1 MGMVMNKFSMLK
13 EVRDD
18 ISRGDT
24 SYKRFVLSAI
34 IVHDPTDSE
43 LTDTIREKF
52 RYWSERTGDNFL
64 FVTFVSP
71 GDCYRND
78 HFYSFNKRL
87 LIADSSIT
95 QETENDTMPLLR
107 DFLGLQEHGSYLMLA
122 KDLSSNDFHKIL
134 IDSTNIEGK
143 LDLITKYCDDEASG
157 TNHSP
162 DGFTKLL
169 NALKADDRCEEL
181 TIELITQFSAL
192 TSQFPDAFDRYQKH
206 YYEKQLQAGREL
218 LSRFKLKIESKITAS
233 GEIEYVNEEFIHY
246 AYAKSYFD
254 DKSNSSRNKSLRSER
269 YRSSFD
275 DDVMMCRGFGS
286 YFGEERVMR
295 NIVRSS
301 RCRNFELLNDYEQ
314 KIYRTYQM
322 ISNPDPL
329 DAEYATPVMC
339 LARIIESQL
348 HNSYCQLLR
357 MAHDI
362 EMPRYFNKYCKKRG
376 EVLVNNDDAHSI
388 NINESQSGSGIDEEP
403 QKGVPMGK
411 LIWAYRRWFEPNAE
425 VYSRTLFDFFRR
437 FNNKYR
443 NNAAHIGEISEKD
456 FFEVKDCFREFM
468 ERHIVELN
476 RIKENVLSGN
486 LLGGAG
492 TDYHDK
498 DDGLLYAD
506 DDCW

>member
-162 DGFTKLL
+162 GDFRSLL
-169 NALKADDRCEEL
+169 DALQADERCVEL
-181 TIELITQFSAL
+181 TIELITMFSAL
-192 TSQFPDAFDRYQKH
+192 TSQFVSGIFEDSLFEEQM
-206 YYEKQLQAGREL
+206 QAVKEL
-218 LSRFKLKIESKITAS
+218 LSRFKLKIESKLATS
-233 GEIEYVNEEFIHY
+233 CEIESVNEEFIHY
-246 AYAKSYFD
+246 AYAKSYIADKLNIRIRFTHRRPMHGRFD
-254 DKSNSSRNKSLRSER
+254 RNLDEEML
-269 YRSSFD
+269 YREIREDRF
-275 DDVMMCRGFGS
+275 
-286 YFGEERVMR
+286 
-295 NIVRSS
+295 
-301 RCRNFELLNDYEQ
+301 RNFELLNDYEQ
-314 KIYRTYQM
+314 KIYRTYLK
-322 ISNPDPL
+322 ILPPESL

-357 MAHDI
+357 LANGV
-362 EMPRYFNKYCKKRG
+362 EMPRYFNKYCAEKG

-388 NINESQSGSGIDEEP
+388 NINESQSGRGMDEEP

-411 LIWAYRRWFEPNAE
+411 LIWAYRRWFETNDD
-425 VYSRTLFDFFRR
+425 VYNRILFGFFKS
-437 FNNKYR
+437 FNNKFR
-443 NNAAHIGEISEKD
+443 NNAAHIGIISRED

-468 ERHIVELN
+468 EWHIVELN
-476 RIKENVLSGN
+476 RIKEMVLSGN
-486 LLGGAG
+486 LQGEDRLSR
-492 TDYHDK
+492 
-498 DDGLLYAD
+498 
-506 DDCW
+506 